1 MAQIQTPV
9 GSWKS
14 KVRNWL
20 LVVQQHRRPFQ
31 YDIRLAV
38 TQSQQTFPSNLLLR
52 VFIEVAKDWATKYVR
67 SVIEDTATSLG
78 LTLSD
83 GELDVLADLAIAG
96 ASS

>member
-1 MAQIQTPV
+1 MAQNQTSA

-20 LVVQQHRRPFQ
+20 LIVQKHRQPFQ

-38 TQSQQTFPSNLLLR
+38 AQSQQTFPSNLLLR
-52 VFIEVAKDWATKYVR
+52 IFIEVAKVWATKFVH
-67 SVIEDTATSLG
+67 SSIEDAATSLG
-78 LTLSD
+78 LTLND
-83 GELDVLADLAIAG
+83 GELDVLTELALAG

>member
-1 MAQIQTPV
+1 MTQNQTPV

-20 LVVQQHRRPFQ
+20 LIVQQHRQPFQ

-38 TQSQQTFPSNLLLR
+38 TQSQQTFPSNLLLKI
-52 VFIEVAKDWATKYVR
+52 VIEIAKEWAAKYVR
-67 SVIEDTATSLG
+67 SAIEEAATSLG
-78 LTLSD
+78 LSLSD
-83 GELDVLADLAIAG
+83 GELDVLTELAIAS

>member
-1 MAQIQTPV
+1 MAQNATSA

-20 LVVQQHRRPFQ
+20 LIVQQHRQPFQ
-31 YDIRLAV
+31 YDIRSAV
-38 TQSQQTFPSNLLLR
+38 TQSQQTFPGNLLLKI
-52 VFIEVAKDWATKYVR
+52 FIEVAKEWATKFVR
-67 SVIEDTATSLG
+67 SAIAEAATSLG

-83 GELDVLADLAIAG
+83 GELDVLADLAVAG